1 MYVLQILR
9 DYQNVKQDTSKIQ
22 MLKWEKKKK
31 NSKTMVLKENEK
43 KVNKIGIFVMW
54 TLNIC

>member
-1 MYVLQILR
+1 MYVLQILE

-22 MLKWEKKKK
+22 MLKWEKKT

-43 KVNKIGIFVMW
+43 KVIKIGIFVMW

>member
-1 MYVLQILR
+1 MR
-9 DYQNVKQDTSKIQ
+9 
-22 MLKWEKKKK
+22 KKKT

-43 KVNKIGIFVMW
+43 KVIKIGIYVMW